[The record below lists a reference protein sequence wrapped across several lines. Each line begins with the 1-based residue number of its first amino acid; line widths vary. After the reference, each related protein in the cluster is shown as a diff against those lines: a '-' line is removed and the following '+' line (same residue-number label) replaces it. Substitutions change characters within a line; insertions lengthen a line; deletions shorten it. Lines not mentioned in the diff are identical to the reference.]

1 MNMFDEMQKIGA
13 FQYGNMKSSKEIAED
28 RKLKMLVDFVGDY
41 KLSKNL
47 SDFSENFKRVGYVDP
62 RDYKTSQDFEQATI
76 VRNQKVA
83 ELESEYAEF
92 LSKLRSLIESY
103 KTFLFATMNAAS
115 VDVVRAVE
123 SAVTENLDIQENV
136 VFEFEHEDE
145 EF

>member
-1 MNMFDEMQKIGA
+1 MNMFSEMEKIGA

-62 RDYKTSQDFEQATI
+62 RDYKTNQEFEQATI

-92 LSKLRSLIESY
+92 LLKLRSLIESY
-103 KTFLFATMNAAS
+103 VNFFVATMDS
-115 VDVVRAVE
+115 VSIDIVKDVDD
-123 SAVTENLDIQENV
+123 TENKYSADENV
-136 VFEFEHEDE
+136 SFEFEQEDE